1 MFSTS
6 SIFYTSMNITAK
18 SSKLIFL
25 KLIFLVTFS
34 LFYHT
39 SVNAEDSL
47 YERGKEL
54 VGLKEYE
61 KALKAFELASK
72 TGNLDALTALGVMH
86 IGGIG
91 VEQDNTK
98 GYKYI
103 KNAANQSDPKAQ
115 YTLGALYYLGA
126 GVTKD
131 LNEAFYWLNLA
142 SEQGYLD
149 AKYNL
154 GVMYEFG
161 EGVEQSFEMA
171 YENYIY
177 AARQGNLESQI
188 KVAEMYKAGIG
199 TDLDLEKSSYWLKKI
214 EISKAK

>member
-1 MFSTS
+1 
-6 SIFYTSMNITAK
+6 MNITAK
-18 SSKLIFL
+18 SSQLILL
-25 KLIFLVTFS
+25 KLIFLLTLS
-34 LFYHT
+34 LFYNAT
-39 SVNAEDSL
+39 VNAEESL
-47 YERGKEL
+47 YDRGKHL
-54 VGLKEYE
+54 VELKEYE
-61 KALKAFELASK
+61 KALKAFELSSK
-72 TGNLDALTALGVMH
+72 SGNLDAFTALGVMY

-91 VEQDNTK
+91 VEQNNTK
-98 GYKYI
+98 GYEYI
-103 KNAANQSDPKAQ
+103 KTAADQSDPKAQ

-177 AARQGNLESQI
+177 AARQDNLESQI
-188 KVAEMYKAGIG
+188 KVSEMYKTGSG
-199 TDLDLEKSSYWLKKI
+199 TDQDLEKSAYWLKKI
-214 EISKAK
+214 EASKAK

>member
-1 MFSTS
+1 
-6 SIFYTSMNITAK
+6 MNITAQ
-18 SSKLIFL
+18 SYKLILLKFL
-25 KLIFLVTFS
+25 ILVTFS
-34 LFYHT
+34 LFYHA
-39 SVNAEDSL
+39 SVFAEDSL
-47 YERGKEL
+47 YERGKQL
-54 VGLKEYE
+54 VELKEYK

-72 TGNLDALTALGVMH
+72 AWNLDSLTALGVMY

-98 GYKYI
+98 GFDYI
-103 KNAANQSDPKAQ
+103 KNAADQSDPKAQ

-131 LNEAFYWLNLA
+131 LNKAFYWLNLA
-142 SEQGYLD
+142 SKQGYLD

-161 EGVEQSFEMA
+161 EGVTQSFDKA
-171 YENYIY
+171 YENFIY

-188 KVAEMYKAGIG
+188 KVADMYKTGRG
-199 TDLDLEKSSYWLKKI
+199 TDKDIEKSSYWLMKI
-214 EISKAK
+214 QASKAN

>member
-1 MFSTS
+1 
-6 SIFYTSMNITAK
+6 MNIISK
-18 SSKLIFL
+18 SAKLILL
-25 KLIFLVTFS
+25 KLLILVSFF
-34 LFYHT
+34 LFYDA

-47 YERGKEL
+47 YDRGKQL
-54 VGLKEYE
+54 VELKEYE

-72 TGNLDALTALGVMH
+72 TGNLDALTALGVMY

-161 EGVEQSFEMA
+161 EGIEQSYVLA
-171 YENYIY
+171 YENYIF
-177 AARQGNLESQI
+177 AAR
-188 KVAEMYKAGIG
+188 
-199 TDLDLEKSSYWLKKI
+199 KS
-214 EISKAK
+214 

>member
-1 MFSTS
+1 
-6 SIFYTSMNITAK
+6 MNITAK
-18 SSKLIFL
+18 TSKLILL
-25 KLIFLVTFS
+25 KLILLVAFS
-34 LFYHT
+34 LFFDS

-47 YERGKEL
+47 YDIGKDL
-54 VGLKEYE
+54 VELKEYE
-61 KALKAFELASK
+61 KALKAFELASRA
-72 TGNLDALTALGVMH
+72 GNLDAFTALGVMY
-86 IGGIG
+86 ISGIG

-98 GYKYI
+98 GYEFI
-103 KNAANQSDPKAQ
+103 KTAADRSDPKAQ
-115 YTLGALYYLGA
+115 YTLGALYYLGV

-131 LNEAFYWLNLA
+131 LNKAFYWLNLA

-161 EGVEQSFEMA
+161 EGVEQSFEKA

-188 KVAEMYKAGIG
+188 KVAEMYKVGIG
-199 TDLDLEKSSYWLKKI
+199 TDKDLEKSSYWLKKI
-214 EISKAK
+214 EVSKAK

>member
-1 MFSTS
+1 
-6 SIFYTSMNITAK
+6 MNIAAK
-18 SSKLIFL
+18 SYKLILL

-34 LFYHT
+34 LFYHA
-39 SVNAEDSL
+39 SVFAEDSL
-47 YERGKEL
+47 YERGKQL
-54 VGLKEYE
+54 VELKEYK

-72 TGNLDALTALGVMH
+72 AGNLDSLTALGVMY

-98 GYKYI
+98 GFDYI
-103 KNAANQSDPKAQ
+103 KNAADQSDPKAQ

-171 YENYIY
+171 YENYIF

-199 TDLDLEKSSYWLKKI
+199 TDQDLDKSSFWLKKI
-214 EISKAK
+214 EVSKAK

>member
-6 SIFYTSMNITAK
+6 SNFYTSMNITSK
-18 SSKLIFL
+18 SSKLILL
-25 KLIFLVTFS
+25 KLILLVTFS
-34 LFYHT
+34 LSYHT

-72 TGNLDALTALGVMH
+72 AGNLDALTALGVMH

-103 KNAANQSDPKAQ
+103 KTAANQSDPKAQ
-115 YTLGALYYLGA
+115 YTLGALYYIGA

-199 TDLDLEKSSYWLKKI
+199 TDQDFEKSSYWLKKI

>member
-1 MFSTS
+1 MD
-6 SIFYTSMNITAK
+6 NTAN
-18 SSKLIFL
+18 SSKFFIL
-25 KLIFLVTFS
+25 KLLFLLTFS
-34 LFYHT
+34 LFFHT
-39 SVNAEDSL
+39 SVNAEESL
-47 YERGKEL
+47 YDRGKQL
-54 VGLKEYE
+54 VELKEYE

-72 TGNLDALTALGVMH
+72 AGDLDALTALGVMH

-91 VEQDNTK
+91 VEQNNTK

-103 KNAANQSDPKAQ
+103 KTAANQSDPKAQ

-142 SEQGYLD
+142 SDQGYLD

-161 EGVEQSFEMA
+161 EGVEQSLRWHMIT
-171 YENYIY
+171 IY
-177 AARQGNLESQI
+177 MLQG
-188 KVAEMYKAGIG
+188 KA
-199 TDLDLEKSSYWLKKI
+199 T
-214 EISKAK
+214 

>member
-1 MFSTS
+1 MG
-6 SIFYTSMNITAK
+6 NIAI
-18 SSKLIFL
+18 SSKFILL
-25 KLIFLVTFS
+25 KLLFLLTFS
-34 LFYHT
+34 LFFHT
-39 SVNAEDSL
+39 SVYSEDNL
-47 YERGKEL
+47 FERGKQL
-54 VGLKEYE
+54 VELKEYE

-72 TGNLDALTALGVMH
+72 VGNLDALTALGVMY

-103 KNAANQSDPKAQ
+103 KTAADQSDPKAQ

-131 LNEAFYWLNLA
+131 LNKAFYWLNLA

-161 EGVEQSFEMA
+161 EGVEQSYKMA
-171 YENYIY
+171 YENYI
-177 AARQGNLESQI
+177 
-188 KVAEMYKAGIG
+188 
-199 TDLDLEKSSYWLKKI
+199 
-214 EISKAK
+214 

>member
-1 MFSTS
+1 
-6 SIFYTSMNITAK
+6 MNILAK
-18 SSKLIFL
+18 LSNPILL
-25 KLIFLVTFS
+25 KLILLVIFS
-34 LFYHT
+34 LFYNL

-47 YERGKEL
+47 YKRGKEL
-54 VGLKEYE
+54 VELKEYE
-61 KALKAFELASK
+61 KALKAFELGSK
-72 TGNLDALTALGVMH
+72 AGNLDSLTALGVMH

-103 KNAANQSDPKAQ
+103 KTAADQSDPKAQ

-126 GVTKD
+126 GLTKD
-131 LNEAFYWLNLA
+131 LNKAFYWLNLA

-154 GVMYEFG
+154 GIMYEFG

-188 KVAEMYKAGIG
+188 KVAGMYKTG
-199 TDLDLEKSSYWLKKI
+199 TGTEQDLEKSAYWLKKI
-214 EISKAK
+214 EASKAN

>member
-1 MFSTS
+1 
-6 SIFYTSMNITAK
+6 MNIAAK
-18 SSKLIFL
+18 SYKLILL

-34 LFYHT
+34 LFYHA
-39 SVNAEDSL
+39 SVFAEDSL
-47 YERGKEL
+47 YERGKQL
-54 VGLKEYE
+54 VELKEYK
-61 KALKAFELASK
+61 KALKAFELAAK
-72 TGNLDALTALGVMH
+72 AGNLDSLTALGVMY

-98 GYKYI
+98 GFDYI
-103 KNAANQSDPKAQ
+103 KNAADQSDPKAQ

-131 LNEAFYWLNLA
+131 LNKAFYWLNLA
-142 SEQGYLD
+142 SKQGYLD

-161 EGVEQSFEMA
+161 EGVTQSFDKA
-171 YENYIY
+171 YENFIY

-188 KVAEMYKAGIG
+188 KVAKMYRLGIG
-199 TDLDLEKSSYWLKKI
+199 TDQNLEKSDYWLKQI
-214 EISKAK
+214 ENSKAK

>member
-1 MFSTS
+1 
-6 SIFYTSMNITAK
+6 MNITAK
-18 SSKLIFL
+18 LFNFFLIKLIFL
-25 KLIFLVTFS
+25 ITFS
-34 LFYHT
+34 CLYYT
-39 SVNAEDSL
+39 SVVAEEGL

-54 VGLKEYE
+54 VEQKEYE

-72 TGNLDALTALGVMH
+72 AGNLDALTALGVMH

-98 GYKYI
+98 GYEYI
-103 KNAANQSDPKAQ
+103 KTAADQSDPKAQ

-126 GVTKD
+126 GVTKN
-131 LNEAFYWLNLA
+131 LNKAFYWLNLA

-161 EGVEQSFEMA
+161 EGVEQSYDGA
-171 YENYIY
+171 YENYIF
-177 AARQGNLESQI
+177 AARKGNLESQI
-188 KVAEMYKAGIG
+188 KVAEMYKKGIG
-199 TDLDLEKSSYWLKKI
+199 TSQDLEKSAYWLKKI
-214 EISKAK
+214 EDSKAK

>member
-1 MFSTS
+1 
-6 SIFYTSMNITAK
+6 MNITAK
-18 SSKLIFL
+18 SSKLIVI
-25 KLIFLVTFS
+25 KLILLVTFS

-47 YERGKEL
+47 FERGKQLVEL
-54 VGLKEYE
+54 REYE
-61 KALKAFELASK
+61 KALKAFEFASK
-72 TGNLDALTALGVMH
+72 AGNLDSLTALGVMY

-91 VEQDNTK
+91 VEQDNAK
-98 GYKYI
+98 GYEYI
-103 KNAANQSDPKAQ
+103 KNAADQSDPKAQ

-126 GVTKD
+126 GVKKD
-131 LNEAFYWLNLA
+131 FNKAFYWLNLA

-161 EGVEQSFEMA
+161 EGVEQSFELA

-188 KVAEMYKAGIG
+188 KVAEMYKVGIG
-199 TDLDLEKSSYWLKKI
+199 TDQDLEKNSYWLKKI
-214 EISKAK
+214 EASKAK

>member
-1 MFSTS
+1 
-6 SIFYTSMNITAK
+6 MNITPK
-18 SSKLIFL
+18 SSKLVLL
-25 KLIFLVTFS
+25 KVLLLVISS
-34 LFYHT
+34 LLCQT
-39 SVNAEDSL
+39 SLNAEDNL
-47 YERGKEL
+47 YDRGKQLIEL
-54 VGLKEYE
+54 KDYE

-72 TGNLDALTALGVMH
+72 AGNLDALTALGVMY

-91 VEQDNTK
+91 VEQSNTK
-98 GYKYI
+98 GYEYI
-103 KNAANQSDPKAQ
+103 KTAADQSDPKAQ

-131 LNEAFYWLNLA
+131 LNKAFYWLNLA

-161 EGVEQSFEMA
+161 EGVIQSYDKA

-188 KVAEMYKAGIG
+188 KVAEMYRNGVG
-199 TDLDLEKSSYWLKKI
+199 TDKNLNKSEYWLKKI
-214 EISKAK
+214 EESKASN

>member
-1 MFSTS
+1 
-6 SIFYTSMNITAK
+6 MNINAR
-18 SSKLIFL
+18 SSKLFL
-25 KLIFLVTFS
+25 LKILLSVLIT

-39 SVNAEDSL
+39 SVIAEESL
-47 YERGKEL
+47 YERGKQL
-54 VGLKEYE
+54 VELKEYE
-61 KALKAFELASK
+61 KALKAFELSSK
-72 TGNLDALTALGVMH
+72 AGSLDSLTALGVMH

-98 GYKYI
+98 GYEYI
-103 KNAANQSDPKAQ
+103 KTAADQSDPKAQ

-126 GVTKD
+126 GITKD
-131 LNEAFYWLNLA
+131 FKKAFYWLNLA
-142 SEQGYLD
+142 SQQGYLD

-161 EGVEQSFEMA
+161 EGVTQSFEMA

-199 TDLDLEKSSYWLKKI
+199 TDQDLDKSSYWLKKI
-214 EISKAK
+214 EVSKAK

>member
-1 MFSTS
+1 MG
-6 SIFYTSMNITAK
+6 NIAI
-18 SSKLIFL
+18 SSKFILL
-25 KLIFLVTFS
+25 KLLFLLTFS
-34 LFYHT
+34 LFFYT
-39 SVNAEDSL
+39 SVYAEDSL
-47 YERGKEL
+47 YERGKQL
-54 VGLKEYE
+54 VELKEYE

-72 TGNLDALTALGVMH
+72 VGNLDALTALGVMY

-91 VEQDNTK
+91 VEQDNNK

-103 KNAANQSDPKAQ
+103 KTAADQSDPKAQ

-131 LNEAFYWLNLA
+131 LNKAFYWLNLA

-154 GVMYEFG
+154 GIMYEFG

-171 YENYIY
+171 
-177 AARQGNLESQI
+177 
-188 KVAEMYKAGIG
+188 
-199 TDLDLEKSSYWLKKI
+199 
-214 EISKAK
+214 

>member
-1 MFSTS
+1 
-6 SIFYTSMNITAK
+6 MNITDK
-18 SSKLIFL
+18 SSKLILL
-25 KLIFLVTFS
+25 KLILLATFS
-34 LFYHT
+34 LVYLT

-47 YERGKEL
+47 YDRGKEL
-54 VGLKEYE
+54 VELKEYE
-61 KALKAFELASK
+61 KALKAFELAYKAGS
-72 TGNLDALTALGVMH
+72 LDALTALGVMY

-103 KNAANQSDPKAQ
+103 KTAADQSDPKAQ
-115 YTLGALYYLGA
+115 YTMGALNYLGA

-131 LNEAFYWLNLA
+131 LNKAFYWLNLA
-142 SEQGYLD
+142 SEQGYVD

-154 GVMYEFG
+154 GIMYEFG
-161 EGVEQSFEMA
+161 EGVEQSFKIA

-177 AARQGNLESQI
+177 AARQGNVESQI

-199 TDLDLEKSSYWLKKI
+199 TDQDLEKSSYWLKKI
-214 EISKAK
+214 ESSKAK

>member
-18 SSKLIFL
+18 SSKLFFL
-25 KLIFLVTFS
+25 KLILLVTFS
-34 LFYHT
+34 LFYHA

-54 VGLKEYE
+54 VMLKEYE
-61 KALKAFELASK
+61 KAIKAFELASK

-91 VEQDNTK
+91 VEQDNIK

-103 KNAANQSDPKAQ
+103 KTAANQSDPKAQ

-126 GVTKD
+126 GVKKD

-171 YENYIY
+171 YENYIF

-199 TDLDLEKSSYWLKKI
+199 TNQDLEKSSYWLKKI